1 MKNVQTKRSTKAGAI
16 FALIFAAIL
25 ALSLSACSASEVEPD
40 YVPQELESTV
50 PAQETES
57 QDVQAEEPALQTGNI
72 HLPDNI
78 VPRSPR
84 SLGGPENPA
93 ISAQRAAELARDHLV
108 SEGITEARFDYI
120 YMDREH
126 GTWVWSVEF
135 DGPGLSYEFYIDVQT
150 GAIVDF
156 VIDR

>member
-1 MKNVQTKRSTKAGAI
+1 MKNVQTKRSTKAGAV

-25 ALSLSACSASEVEPD
+25 ALSLSACSDAEVEPD
-40 YVPQELESTV
+40 YSAQQVEPSA
-50 PAQETES
+50 PAQEVET
-57 QDVQAEEPALQTGNI
+57 EEPAVQADGI
-72 HLPDNI
+72 YVPDNI
-78 VPRSPR
+78 VPRNPQVA
-84 SLGGPENPA
+84 GGPENPA
-93 ISAQRAAELARDHLV
+93 ISAQRAAELAGDHLV
-108 SEGITEARFDYI
+108 AEGITEARFDYI